1 MVSIARRHYHARLA
15 AVAVGVAA
23 AAAGAPVAPTQGPQA
38 DEYMLLEL
46 HLRTDIAAL
55 KELQSIEKRIER
67 KRELLPKYEAWVEGR
82 IEAPDANVRGVQD
95 DVLVTIMLWR
105 IDVGDYAGAVRLAQY
120 AIRHHLA
127 MPQGVSRGLPC
138 VLAEQVSEGAIKDLA
153 AGKAAPDVLDDVY
166 LLVDGHDMP
175 DEVKAK
181 LHKAIGLEAARRAG
195 DEDACAASGVP
206 NAQRIFRERALT
218 ELTRARD
225 LHEAC
230 GVKTDIKRLEKEL
243 NKPPADAGPET
254 ASQAQA

>member
-1 MVSIARRHYHARLA
+1 MTSPARLHYLRKMA
-15 AVAVGVAA
+15 ALQAGVAA
-23 AAAGAPVAPTQGPQA
+23 VAAGAPLPPTEGPQA
-38 DEYMLLEL
+38 DDYQLLEL

-120 AIRHHLA
+120 AVRHHLA
-127 MPQGVSRGLPC
+127 MPQGFSRGLPC
-138 VLAEQVSEGAIKDLA
+138 VLAEQVAEGAIKDLA
-153 AGKAAPDVLDDVY
+153 AGKPAPDVLDDVF

-195 DEDACAASGVP
+195 DEAACAASGVP
-206 NAQRIFRERALT
+206 NAARIFRERALA
-218 ELTRARD
+218 ELKRAVD

-243 NKPPADAGPET
+243 NKPAPAGDET